1 MSRIQRPW
9 PFVRDQ
15 GWRWRHPHLWRGRP
29 FDPGTPRQV
38 MSYAVLRL
46 GRDQRDVF
54 LLSQIKALDYALI
67 ARQLGVSVAEVQAH
81 LAGALYEIVRTMD
94 VIERARP
101 GPIPLPNVETVDV
114 SGR

>member
-1 MSRIQRPW
+1 MSRIQMPW

-15 GWRWRHPHLWRGRP
+15 GWRWRHPRLWRGRP
-29 FDPGTPRQV
+29 FDPDNPRQV
-38 MSYAVLRL
+38 LSYAVLRL
-46 GRDQRDVF
+46 GRDRRDVF

-67 ARQLGVSVAEVQAH
+67 ARQLGISVAEVQAH
-81 LAGALYEIVRTMD
+81 LAGALYEIVRTMN

-101 GPIPLPNVETVDV
+101 RSIPLSNVEPADV